1 MQFTYYGDLLGVSRY
16 FKLSPEVAY
25 SKLNMFYNI
34 TFSSLESYCRAN
46 SRIEVNMFSD
56 SFLMWGNDAI
66 EALRQLHN
74 VYRKLLDHC
83 LLLRGAMVSKRL
95 KIDPRLTLSN
105 FQKMLPKD
113 DTLARAVGLENS
125 QKGARLI
132 IENQLARSIF
142 QHCQQWLT
150 HEGYIAGVKLHPQN
164 EDVLRRICPV
174 PDNNTYEFLYFW
186 PPEQDTDAA
195 SPDYSIKEDLKET
208 QKMLAKEL
216 QVHYR
221 ETSQLL
227 MRCNRRNRFT
237 EKALHRESLTN
248 RSNGCPGIDRH

>member
-16 FKLSPEVAY
+16 YKLGPKVAY
-25 SKLNMFYNI
+25 SKLNRFYNI
-34 TFSSLESYCRAN
+34 TFGSLESYCQVN
-46 SRIEVNMFSD
+46 SSVEVMMFSD
-56 SFLMWGNDAI
+56 SLLMWGNDAI
-66 EALRQLHN
+66 EALRQLHI
-74 VYRKLLDHC
+74 VYRKLLADC
-83 LLLRGAMVSKRL
+83 LLLRGAMVPKRL

-125 QKGARLI
+125 QKGARLV
-132 IENQLARSIF
+132 IENMLARSIF
-142 QHCQQWLT
+142 RHCHQWLT

-164 EDVLRRICPV
+164 EDILRRICPV

-186 PPEQDTDAA
+186 APEQDTD
-195 SPDYSIKEDLKET
+195 SPSTDCNIKEDLEET
-208 QKMLAKEL
+208 RKMLAKEL

-227 MRCNRRNRFT
+227 IRCNRRQSFT
-237 EKALHRESLTN
+237 EKALHRESLTD
-248 RSNGCPGIDRH
+248 SSSG